1 MSPHA
6 AMLVESVAK
15 QTREVKQTR
24 MREKDTS
31 VGEEEDTGRK
41 KERMKDE
48 VDFLLN
54 KSASPSTSVA
64 LLQQI
69 RNLFSD

>member
-1 MSPHA
+1 
-6 AMLVESVAK
+6 
-15 QTREVKQTR
+15 

-31 VGEEEDTGRK
+31 VGEEEDNGRKKERK

-54 KSASPSTSVA
+54 KSMSVA
-64 LLQQI
+64 LQQI
-69 RNLFSD
+69 RNLFLDLVIEEIDFPGGNGTN

>member
-1 MSPHA
+1 
-6 AMLVESVAK
+6 
-15 QTREVKQTR
+15 

-31 VGEEEDTGRK
+31 VGEEEDNGRK

-54 KSASPSTSVA
+54 KSMSVA
-64 LLQQI
+64 LQQI
-69 RNLFSD
+69 RNLFLDLVIEEIDFPGGNGTN